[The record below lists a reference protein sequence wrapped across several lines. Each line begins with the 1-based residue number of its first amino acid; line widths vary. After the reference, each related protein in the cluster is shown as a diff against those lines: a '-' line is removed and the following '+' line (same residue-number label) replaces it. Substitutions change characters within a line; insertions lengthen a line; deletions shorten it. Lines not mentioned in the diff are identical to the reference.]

1 MAKPSLNDT
10 DRAKALITLGLQ
22 FTCWFVALQACTFM
36 ALGNLY
42 VSDLGWG
49 AVAIPVWAPIGH
61 LLISWLI
68 FRSRFSR
75 FSPPVAWSRLGA
87 NFIYFAAIP
96 FGVHALFE
104 LSGPTS
110 FEVLSSQLNPLL
122 TAIAPYRED
131 SAFVILLE
139 FLWGVV
145 GSLITGLIFF
155 GRPVRLMILTIVGAT
170 MAVFTVGIGINK
182 AVGTVRN
189 WRASPDAKEY
199 AVYEAIAR
207 RNAKRYGIKTQVVR
221 ECSIEFIDVSGEYIR
236 ALGAEGAF
244 LDYQKRQRQGCRMQR
259 AFEAESQLELFPN
272 RAMSPKLLGPYT
284 EAHQEP
290 MLIEIFSRV
299 GFSPD
304 GARAYLS
311 RISLVQWHD
320 REHGRQ
326 ATISKFG
333 TTLTKADGSWEV
345 DYGFEYDEWA
355 ALSAKRTEAERK
367 ASIHA
372 VRTLRGLWAA
382 P

>member
-1 MAKPSLNDT
+1 MATLSLNDT
-10 DRAKALITLGLQ
+10 DRAKALIALALQ

-36 ALGNLY
+36 ALGHLY
-42 VSDLGWG
+42 VSNLGWG
-49 AVAIPVWAPIGH
+49 MVAIPVWAPIGH

-68 FRSRFSR
+68 FRSRLSR

-87 NFIYFAAIP
+87 NFICFAAIP
-96 FGVHALFE
+96 FGVHALLK

-110 FEVLSSQLNPLL
+110 FEVPIQLDRLL
-122 TAIAPYRED
+122 TAIAPYKED
-131 SAFVILLE
+131 SAFVISLE

-155 GRPVRLMILTIVGAT
+155 GRPVRIMVLAIVGTGLALL
-170 MAVFTVGIGINK
+170 TVGIGINK
-182 AVGTVRN
+182 AFGTISN
-189 WRASPDAKEY
+189 WRASPDANEY

-207 RNAKRYGIKTQVVR
+207 RNTKRHGIATQVVR
-221 ECSIEFIDVSGEYIR
+221 ECGIQFNDVSGELIR
-236 ALGAEGAF
+236 ALGADGAF
-244 LDYQKRQRQGCRMQR
+244 LDYQRRQRQGCRMQR
-259 AFEAESQLELFPN
+259 AFEPGSHLRFFPN
-272 RAMSPKLLGPYT
+272 DAMSPNLLGPFI
-284 EAHQEP
+284 ESHQEP

-320 REHGRQ
+320 SEDGRQ

-333 TTLTKADGSWEV
+333 TTLTKVDGSWEV
-345 DYGFEYDEWA
+345 DYGFELDEWQK
-355 ALSAKRTEAERK
+355 LSTKRTEEERK
-367 ASIHA
+367 ACIKA
-372 VRTLRGLWAA
+372 IRTLRGLWSA